1 MTEITDYSEDGIN
14 RVKSLVGI
22 ASDEKI
28 GKECLKYDSIQEE
41 FRKNFIAQTC
51 QGSKNTPEH
60 IELAN
65 AYLDYKLKLIN
76 KVTFEKLKLKYK
88 HLL

>member
-1 MTEITDYSEDGIN
+1 MSEIKDYSNEGIN
-14 RVKSLVGI
+14 RVKRLVGI

-28 GKECLKYDSIQEE
+28 GKECLKYDSIREE
-41 FRKNFIAQTC
+41 FRKNFITKTC
-51 QGSKNTPEH
+51 QGNKNTPEY

-65 AYLDYKLKLIN
+65 AYLDYELKLIN
-76 KVTFEKLKLKYK
+76 KVTFEKLKFKYK

>member
-1 MTEITDYSEDGIN
+1 MTEITDYSDDGIN

-22 ASDEKI
+22 ASNDKI

-51 QGSKNTPEH
+51 QGNKNTPEH

-65 AYLDYKLKLIN
+65 AYLDYELKLIN
-76 KVTFEKLKLKYK
+76 KVTFAQIKEKHKN
-88 HLL
+88 LL